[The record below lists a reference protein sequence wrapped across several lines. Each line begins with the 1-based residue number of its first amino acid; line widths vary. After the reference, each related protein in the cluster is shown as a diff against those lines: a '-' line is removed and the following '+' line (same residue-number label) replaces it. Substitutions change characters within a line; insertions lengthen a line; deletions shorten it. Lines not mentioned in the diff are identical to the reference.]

1 MRGNQ
6 TLQRDRIALNDVVL
20 SFVTSF
26 TIYYDVIIYRFFSDE
41 MQSESK
47 EKMEQRIKN
56 GFSVYNNDNTQ
67 KPTMVKYFYFDK
79 DGRQLSEEDVQKLK
93 INVKGNVV
101 LSSGLAGA
109 PIDGNFLDSQGNS
122 FENGTRKTTPQQ
134 TSVIKTEPVRQR
146 SVIPN
151 FQASHNGQI
160 YLVTPDGGLRPAEE
174 SSEIKTEPDD
184 QEKKNTTE
192 KVMPGLILIYALKR
206 EIFYYSKKCFKKIF
220 KKNPYFQSRPNFF
233 LL

>member
-47 EKMEQRIKN
+47 EKMEQGIKN

-101 LSSGLAGA
+101 LSSGAGLAGA
-109 PIDGNFLDSQGNS
+109 PIDGHFLDSHGNS
-122 FENGTRKTTPQQ
+122 FENGTPKTTPQQ
-134 TSVIKTEPVRQR
+134 TSVTKTEPVRQR

-192 KVMPGLILIYALKR
+192 KVMPGLILIYGLKR
-206 EIFYYSKKCFKKIF
+206 KFFYYSKSAY
-220 KKNPYFQSRPNFF
+220 KNIVKRPLFSI
-233 LL
+233 

>member
-47 EKMEQRIKN
+47 EKMEQGIKN

-109 PIDGNFLDSQGNS
+109 PIDGHFLDSQGNS
-122 FENGTRKTTPQQ
+122 LENGTRKTTPQQ
-134 TSVIKTEPVRQR
+134 TSVTKTEPVRQR

-192 KVMPGLILIYALKR
+192 KVMPGLILIFGLKR
-206 EIFYYSKKCFKKIF
+206 KFFYYSKSAYKK
-220 KKNPYFQSRPNFF
+220 YF
-233 LL
+233 

>member
-47 EKMEQRIKN
+47 EKMEQGIKN

>member
-6 TLQRDRIALNDVVL
+6 TLQRDRIALNDVSL

-41 MQSESK
+41 MQSESI
-47 EKMEQRIKN
+47 EKMEQGIKS

-67 KPTMVKYFYFDK
+67 KPTTVKYFYFDK
-79 DGRQLSEEDVQKLK
+79 DGRQLSEEDVKKLK

-109 PIDGNFLDSQGNS
+109 PIDRTSLDLQGNS
-122 FENGTRKTTPQQ
+122 FENDTRKAIPQQ
-134 TSVIKTEPVRQR
+134 TAVIKTVPVRQR

-174 SSEIKTEPDD
+174 NSEIKTEPDD
-184 QEKKNTTE
+184 QEKKNSTE
-192 KVMPGLILIYALKR
+192 KVMPGLILIHGLKGLKVN
-206 EIFYYSKKCFKKIF
+206 ISFSVKKCF
-220 KKNPYFQSRPNFF
+220 
-233 LL
+233 

>member
-47 EKMEQRIKN
+47 EKMEQGIKN

-109 PIDGNFLDSQGNS
+109 PIDRNFLDSQGNS

-220 KKNPYFQSRPNFF
+220 KKNPLFSI
-233 LL
+233 

>member
-6 TLQRDRIALNDVVL
+6 TLQRDRIALNDVSL

-41 MQSESK
+41 MQSESI
-47 EKMEQRIKN
+47 EKMEQGIKN

-67 KPTMVKYFYFDK
+67 KPTTVKYFYFDK
-79 DGRQLSEEDVQKLK
+79 DGRQLSEEDVKKLK

-109 PIDGNFLDSQGNS
+109 PIDRTSLDLQGNS
-122 FENGTRKTTPQQ
+122 FENDTRKAIPQQ
-134 TSVIKTEPVRQR
+134 TAVIKTVPVRQR

-174 SSEIKTEPDD
+174 NSEIKTEPDD
-184 QEKKNTTE
+184 QEKKNSTE
-192 KVMPGLILIYALKR
+192 KVMPGLILIHGLKGLKVK
-206 EIFYYSKKCFKKIF
+206 ISFSVKKCF
-220 KKNPYFQSRPNFF
+220 
-233 LL
+233 

>member
-1 MRGNQ
+1 
-6 TLQRDRIALNDVVL
+6 
-20 SFVTSF
+20 
-26 TIYYDVIIYRFFSDE
+26 

-47 EKMEQRIKN
+47 EKMEQGIKN

-109 PIDGNFLDSQGNS
+109 PIDGHFLDSQGNS

-134 TSVIKTEPVRQR
+134 TSVTKTEPVRQR

-192 KVMPGLILIYALKR
+192 KVMPGLILIYGLKR
-206 EIFYYSKKCFKKIF
+206 KFFYYSISAYKKYC
-220 KKNPYFQSRPNFF
+220 
-233 LL
+233 

>member
-1 MRGNQ
+1 MHSMRGNQ
-6 TLQRDRIALNDVVL
+6 TLQRDRIALNDVFL

-41 MQSESK
+41 MQSESI
-47 EKMEQRIKN
+47 EKMEQGIKS

-67 KPTMVKYFYFDK
+67 KPTTVKYFYFDK
-79 DGRQLSEEDVQKLK
+79 DGRQLSEEDVKKLK

-109 PIDGNFLDSQGNS
+109 PIDRTSLDLQGNS
-122 FENGTRKTTPQQ
+122 FENDTRKATPQQ
-134 TSVIKTEPVRQR
+134 TAAIKTEPVRQR

-174 SSEIKTEPDD
+174 NSEIKTEPDD
-184 QEKKNTTE
+184 QEKKNSTE
-192 KVMPGLILIYALKR
+192 KVMPGLILIHGLKGLKVN
-206 EIFYYSKKCFKKIF
+206 ISFSVKKCF
-220 KKNPYFQSRPNFF
+220 
-233 LL
+233 

>member
-1 MRGNQ
+1 MHSMRGNQ
-6 TLQRDRIALNDVVL
+6 TLQRDRIALNDVSL

-41 MQSESK
+41 MQSESI
-47 EKMEQRIKN
+47 EKMEQGIKS

-67 KPTMVKYFYFDK
+67 KPTTVKYFYFDK
-79 DGRQLSEEDVQKLK
+79 DGRQLSEEDVKKLK

-109 PIDGNFLDSQGNS
+109 PIDRTSLDLQGNS
-122 FENGTRKTTPQQ
+122 FENDTRKAIPQQ
-134 TSVIKTEPVRQR
+134 TAVIKTVPVRQR

-174 SSEIKTEPDD
+174 NSEIKTEPDD
-184 QEKKNTTE
+184 QEKKNSTE
-192 KVMPGLILIYALKR
+192 KVMPGLILIHGLKGLKVN
-206 EIFYYSKKCFKKIF
+206 ISFSVKKCF
-220 KKNPYFQSRPNFF
+220 
-233 LL
+233 

>member
-41 MQSESK
+41 MQPESK
-47 EKMEQRIKN
+47 EKMEQGIKN

-67 KPTMVKYFYFDK
+67 KPSMVKYFYFDK

-109 PIDGNFLDSQGNS
+109 PIDGHFLDSQGNS

-134 TSVIKTEPVRQR
+134 TSVTKTEPVRQR

-192 KVMPGLILIYALKR
+192 KVMPGLILIYGLKR
-206 EIFYYSKKCFKKIF
+206 KFFYYSKSAYKK
-220 KKNPYFQSRPNFF
+220 YF
-233 LL
+233 

>member
-47 EKMEQRIKN
+47 EKMEQGIKN

-67 KPTMVKYFYFDK
+67 KPTMVKYFYVDK

-109 PIDGNFLDSQGNS
+109 PIDGHFLDSQANS
-122 FENGTRKTTPQQ
+122 FENGTRKTTPRQ
-134 TSVIKTEPVRQR
+134 TSVTKAEPVRQR

-192 KVMPGLILIYALKR
+192 KVMPGLILIYCLKR
-206 EIFYYSKKCFKKIF
+206 EIFYYTKKCF
-220 KKNPYFQSRPNFF
+220 
-233 LL
+233 

>member
-47 EKMEQRIKN
+47 EKMEQGIKN

-109 PIDGNFLDSQGNS
+109 PIDGNFLHSQGNS

-192 KVMPGLILIYALKR
+192 KVMPGLILIYCLKR
-206 EIFYYSKKCFKKIF
+206 EIFYYSKKCF
-220 KKNPYFQSRPNFF
+220 
-233 LL
+233 

>member
-6 TLQRDRIALNDVVL
+6 TLQRDKIALNDVVL

-47 EKMEQRIKN
+47 EKMEQGIKN

>member
-6 TLQRDRIALNDVVL
+6 TLQRDRIALNDVAL

-47 EKMEQRIKN
+47 EKMEQGIKN

-109 PIDGNFLDSQGNS
+109 PIDGHFLDSHGNS

-134 TSVIKTEPVRQR
+134 TSVTKTEPVRQR

-192 KVMPGLILIYALKR
+192 KVMPGLILIYGLKR
-206 EIFYYSKKCFKKIF
+206 KFFYYSKSAY
-220 KKNPYFQSRPNFF
+220 KNIVKRPLFSI
-233 LL
+233 